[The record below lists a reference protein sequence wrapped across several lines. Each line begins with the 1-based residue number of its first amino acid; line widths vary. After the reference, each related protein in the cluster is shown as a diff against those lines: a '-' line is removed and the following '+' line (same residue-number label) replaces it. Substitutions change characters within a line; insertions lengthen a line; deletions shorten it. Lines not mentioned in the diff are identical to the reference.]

1 MDLYA
6 ELHAKYEA
14 LESQSPAPIP
24 KQTQSIATQ
33 TDPISIQTDR
43 AMIIPPGKE
52 AIQSEDIL
60 ALEITENTP
69 APQITN
75 ANTENTPPQ
84 QITNT
89 MASTGAVDE
98 TEMKSAISADSTG
111 ITTPTP
117 TITTTT
123 TDPNSNSNS
132 NSNTG
137 TTLEFGEPQEPHLH
151 EATPEQVIG
160 YHGFANLAM
169 LTELPVPLLVCD
181 VFFLYIF

>member
-24 KQTQSIATQ
+24 KATRSIATQ
-33 TDPISIQTDR
+33 T
-43 AMIIPPGKE
+43 GKE

-75 ANTENTPPQ
+75 ANNNNTENTPPP

-98 TEMKSAISADSTG
+98 IEMKSAISADSTG

-132 NSNTG
+132 SG
-137 TTLEFGEPQEPHLH
+137 PTLEFGEPPEPHLH
-151 EATPEQVIG
+151 DATPEQVIG
-160 YHGFANLAM
+160 YHGFTNLAE